1 MARQRKT
8 AAPIFM
14 SINIG
19 LLSLLLVWRLRV
31 KLCYDSE
38 LPPPSSI
45 PSHFLHLFLAFLSQ
59 SLSFSIVNALKLLD
73 TLLASWTSEL
83 WKNISIR
90 SSKATGRDQ
99 IPMMKPPFLSGVL
112 SKLKLEHL
120 PAYCASVRKA
130 SADFLEKPEVPIEP
144 IAIES
149 LLFGSY
155 HTLFPIKFGDGLR
168 WILKSSSNAS
178 AASAL
183 RSEALPMRLILCEA
197 SVPLPDV
204 LAFDATLDNEL
215 GCPCILG
222 EMMVHRTRISQDI
235 AHAMVEQSRFS
246 LSTGGALPFDRDG
259 NLNKPSTMRFVD
271 HQSTLERLGN
281 DEEDESALY
290 FEAGPFQDAA
300 PCYLPAIDRAKERKQ
315 PLHKGVEK
323 SPAHAFI
330 LGSGHKT

>member
-1 MARQRKT
+1 
-8 AAPIFM
+8 M

-59 SLSFSIVNALKLLD
+59 SLSFSIVNTLKLLD

-83 WKNISIR
+83 WKNISNG
-90 SSKATGRDQ
+90 SSKATGRYQ

-155 HTLFPIKFGDGLR
+155 HILFPIKFGDGLR
-168 WILKSSSNAS
+168 WILKVFAC
-178 AASAL
+178 
-183 RSEALPMRLILCEA
+183 R
-197 SVPLPDV
+197 
-204 LAFDATLDNEL
+204 TLEQFK
-215 GCPCILG
+215 
-222 EMMVHRTRISQDI
+222 RISRI
-235 AHAMVEQSRFS
+235 R
-246 LSTGGALPFDRDG
+246 
-259 NLNKPSTMRFVD
+259 PSV
-271 HQSTLERLGN
+271 
-281 DEEDESALY
+281 
-290 FEAGPFQDAA
+290 
-300 PCYLPAIDRAKERKQ
+300 
-315 PLHKGVEK
+315 
-323 SPAHAFI
+323 
-330 LGSGHKT
+330 